1 MSSALPGNGQE
12 QYNKELL
19 CKDCKHS
26 RADWLARLIK
36 ASRQFSCTLPESW
49 IPPDYDPVIGLTK
62 EGYFQSAVTMRS
74 PWNKTCGAAATKWL
88 PRKKKHLFLM
98 LRKVHFMS
106 DSRTVTSTQARKSLL
121 RAFRAKRPLFL
132 WGPPGIGKSELV
144 EGITEELGGLMID
157 LRLGQMEP
165 TDIRGIPFYNKELGK
180 MDWAPPIELPDEE
193 MAKDYPIV
201 VLFLDELN
209 SAAPS
214 VQAAAYQLIL
224 NRRIGKYRLPKNV
237 VLVAAG
243 NRESDKGVTYR
254 MPTPLANRFIHQEM
268 KVDFASYQT
277 WAVQNNIHKDVVGYL
292 SFAKQ
297 DLYDFD
303 SKSSSRAFATP
314 RTWTFVSELL
324 DEDDGDA
331 DTLTNLIA
339 GTVGEG
345 LAVKFMAHRKI
356 SARLPNPE
364 DILSGKVTTLDVKEV
379 SAMYSLVISM
389 CYELKDAVARKIP
402 DKEFHAMSD
411 NFLGYMMKNFET
423 ELTVMGARI
432 ALTTYNLPFQPTKLK
447 NFDEF
452 HQRFGKYILQASA

>member
-1 MSSALPGNGQE
+1 MSE
-12 QYNKELL
+12 
-19 CKDCKHS
+19 
-26 RADWLARLIK
+26 
-36 ASRQFSCTLPESW
+36 
-49 IPPDYDPVIGLTK
+49 
-62 EGYFQSAVTMRS
+62 
-74 PWNKTCGAAATKWL
+74 
-88 PRKKKHLFLM
+88 
-98 LRKVHFMS
+98 
-106 DSRTVTSTQARKSLL
+106 SRTVTSLQAKKSLL
-121 RAFRAKRPLFL
+121 KAFQVKRPLFL

-144 EGITEELGGLMID
+144 EGITNDLNGLMID

-165 TDIRGIPFYNKELGK
+165 TDIRGIPFYNKDIGK
-180 MDWAPPIELPDEE
+180 MDWAPPVELPDEE
-193 MAKDYPIV
+193 TAAQYPIV

-214 VQAAAYQLIL
+214 VQSAAYQLIL
-224 NRRIGKYRLPKNV
+224 NRRIGKYKLPDNV
-237 VLVAAG
+237 VMVAAG

-268 KVDFASYQT
+268 KVDFPSWLE
-277 WAVQNNIHKDVVGYL
+277 WAVNNRVHKDVVGYL

-303 SKSSSRAFATP
+303 AKSASRAFATP
-314 RTWTFVSELL
+314 RSWTFVSQLL
-324 DEDDGDA
+324 DDASDD
-331 DTLTNLIA
+331 DTTMNLIA

-345 LAVKFMAHRKI
+345 LAVKFMAHKKVASRM
-356 SARLPNPE
+356 PNPA
-364 DILSGKVTTLDVKEV
+364 DILSGKVKDLQVKEV

-389 CYELKDAVARKIP
+389 CYELKGAIENKVE
-402 DKEFHAMSD
+402 DKKFHEMAY

-432 ALTTYNLPFQPTKLK
+432 ALTTYDLPFLPTKLK

>member
-1 MSSALPGNGQE
+1 MSE
-12 QYNKELL
+12 
-19 CKDCKHS
+19 
-26 RADWLARLIK
+26 
-36 ASRQFSCTLPESW
+36 
-49 IPPDYDPVIGLTK
+49 
-62 EGYFQSAVTMRS
+62 
-74 PWNKTCGAAATKWL
+74 
-88 PRKKKHLFLM
+88 
-98 LRKVHFMS
+98 
-106 DSRTVTSTQARKSLL
+106 SRTVTALQAKKSLL
-121 RAFRAKRPLFL
+121 KAFQVKRPLFL

-144 EGITEELGGLMID
+144 EGITNDLNGLMID

-165 TDIRGIPFYNKELGK
+165 TDIRGIPFYNKDIGK
-180 MDWAPPIELPDEE
+180 MDWAPPVELPDEE
-193 MAKDYPIV
+193 TAAQYPIV

-214 VQAAAYQLIL
+214 VQSAAYQLIL
-224 NRRIGKYRLPKNV
+224 NRRIGKYKLPDNV
-237 VLVAAG
+237 VMVAAG

-268 KVDFASYQT
+268 KVDFPSWLE
-277 WAVQNNIHKDVVGYL
+277 WAVNNRVHKDVVGYL

-303 SKSSSRAFATP
+303 AKSASRAFATP
-314 RTWTFVSELL
+314 RSWTFVSQLL
-324 DEDDGDA
+324 DDASDD
-331 DTLTNLIA
+331 DTTMNLIA

-345 LAVKFMAHRKI
+345 LAVKFMAHKKVASRM
-356 SARLPNPE
+356 PNPA
-364 DILSGKVTTLDVKEV
+364 DILSGKVKDLQVKEV

-389 CYELKDAVARKIP
+389 CYELKGAIENKVE
-402 DKEFHAMSD
+402 DKKFHEMAD

-432 ALTTYNLPFQPTKLK
+432 ALTTYDLPFLPTKLK